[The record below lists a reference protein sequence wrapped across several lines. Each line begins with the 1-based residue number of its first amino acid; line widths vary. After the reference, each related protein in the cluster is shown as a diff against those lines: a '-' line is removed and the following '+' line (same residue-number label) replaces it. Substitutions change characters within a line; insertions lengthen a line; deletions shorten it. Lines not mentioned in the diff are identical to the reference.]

1 MYVIGDKDSN
11 FIIGSRVSVYSGINV
26 KKLITTVTYNAPIGK
41 ATVFSSYDEAKGI
54 LRDMKLYLSEI
65 SVMNY
70 DVENR
75 LNVNHAIDHRAYFK
89 KHMEELNV
97 YELVPTLVNYD

>member
-11 FIIGSRVSVYSGINV
+11 FIIVSRVSVYSGINV
-26 KKLITTVTYNAPIGK
+26 KKLITTVIYNAPIGK

-65 SVMNY
+65 SVRNY

-75 LNVNHAIDHRAYFK
+75 LNVNHAIEHRSYFE

>member
-11 FIIGSRVSVYSGINV
+11 FIIVSTITVYSGVNV
-26 KKLITTVTYNAPIGK
+26 KKLITNVTYNTPIGK
-41 ATVFSSYDEAKGI
+41 ATVFSSYDEAKGM
-54 LRDMKLYLSEI
+54 LRDMKLYLSDI

-70 DVENR
+70 DVEKR
-75 LNVNHAIDHRAYFK
+75 LNVNHARENRSYFGK
-89 KHMEELNV
+89 YMEELNV